1 MNELMAIENVLKS
14 DLGIFTVNI
23 PKEIEE
29 ILRRLAPSILKR
41 KELIKKYQVESDP
54 IKKMALDKVYTKL
67 NRDIMEGITRVKEQ
81 LGTLKK

>member
-29 ILRRLAPSILKR
+29 LLRRLTPSILKR

-54 IKKMALDKVYTKL
+54 IKKMALDKVYKKL
-67 NRDIMEGITRVKEQ
+67 NQDIMEGIKTIKEQ
-81 LGTLKK
+81 LNALKN

>member
-1 MNELMAIENVLKS
+1 MNELMSIENVLKR

-29 ILRRLAPSILKR
+29 LLRRLTPSILKR

-54 IKKMALDKVYTKL
+54 IKKMALDKVYKKL
-67 NRDIMEGITRVKEQ
+67 NQDIMEGIKAIKEQ
-81 LGTLKK
+81 LNALKK

>member
-23 PKEIEE
+23 PKEMEE
-29 ILRRLAPSILKR
+29 GLRRLAPSILKR
-41 KELIKKYQVESDP
+41 KEVIKKYQVESDP
-54 IKKMALDKVYTKL
+54 IKKMALDKVYKKL
-67 NRDIMEGITRVKEQ
+67 NQDIMEGISKVKEQ

>member
-29 ILRRLAPSILKR
+29 LLRRLTPSILKR

-54 IKKMALDKVYTKL
+54 IKKMALDKVYKKL
-67 NRDIMEGITRVKEQ
+67 NQDIMEGIKAIKEQ
-81 LGTLKK
+81 LNALKK

>member
-23 PKEIEE
+23 PQEIEE

-67 NRDIMEGITRVKEQ
+67 NKDIMEGIARVKEQ